1 MQLVPRLSCIGE
13 MFLLLHLMFMPIR
26 DDKVMWKGNS
36 YDGYIVRIHI
46 VPKTP
51 VAEVLTFY
59 HTAKVSKKGLNPKLN
74 TQVHSTKSFH
84 HKPFQRGKATT
95 HWKSLERNLV
105 RTVVILPLH
114 NFLQILYCFWK
125 TQMVYIYIRFL
136 FFRSYLPSSLPT
148 MTCCTCAGLY

>member
-59 HTAKVSKKGLNPKLN
+59 HTAKVS
-74 TQVHSTKSFH
+74 F
-84 HKPFQRGKATT
+84 
-95 HWKSLERNLV
+95 
-105 RTVVILPLH
+105 
-114 NFLQILYCFWK
+114 
-125 TQMVYIYIRFL
+125 
-136 FFRSYLPSSLPT
+136 
-148 MTCCTCAGLY
+148 